1 MSYDVQTRITR
12 STGRIDNLLADIE
25 RREREAQERA
35 DAKRMMAEREQARA
49 DSERCRE
56 FQVKYDDAFRGF
68 GVATPPPVEGERPGA
83 YRKRLYEH
91 LRRRLPSGHD
101 LATTRADDIPSS
113 AATNFETMMISA
125 AMREAL
131 KPSAENLPR
140 DGSLV
145 RRERVDDMGSRSIE
159 FLGRESFIKSMGR
172 PGGRVLRFLDP
183 KTQHVI
189 WGQPFSRPG

>member
-1 MSYDVQTRITR
+1 MSYVQDRINS
-12 STGRIDNLLADIE
+12 STARLDSMLADIE
-25 RREREAQERA
+25 QREAEAQERA

-101 LATTRADDIPSS
+101 LATTRADDIPGS
-113 AATNFETMMISA
+113 AATNFERMMLEA
-125 AMREAL
+125 AMSEAL
-131 KPSAENLPR
+131 RPSAENLPR

-145 RRERVDDMGSRSIE
+145 RRERTDDMGTRTVE
-159 FLGRESFIKSMGR
+159 WLGRRSFIADMGR
-172 PGGRVLRFLDP
+172 PGGRVVRFFNP
-183 KTQHVI
+183 RT
-189 WGQPFSRPG
+189 GQTVW

>member
-1 MSYDVQTRITR
+1 MSLQ
-12 STGRIDNLLADIE
+12 SRIDGTLGNIDQILAE
-25 RREREAQERA
+25 SARRLSEQHRA
-35 DAKRMMAEREQARA
+35 DDAKRMMAEREQARA

-68 GVATPPPVEGERPGA
+68 GVQTPPPVEGERPGA

-113 AATNFETMMISA
+113 AATNFERMMLEA
-125 AMREAL
+125 AMAEAL

-145 RRERVDDMGSRSIE
+145 RRERVDDMGSRTVE
-159 FLGRESFIKSMGR
+159 WLGRRSFIADMGR
-172 PGGRVLRFLDP
+172 NGGRVLRIMNP
-183 KTQHVI
+183 KN
-189 WGQPFSRPG
+189 GQVLMGEPLPKAW